1 MSLFPISKRL
11 TFFLDY
17 FVYAV
22 FKVHARSTRMQ
33 IAQPLAGVPLACRS
47 HSLWLAPGQL
57 GICFADTSRDIR
69 NGTFLYA
76 TKELWALIIT

>member
-33 IAQPLAGVPLACRS
+33 IAQPLAGAQPTRDLLRRHLAGYS
-47 HSLWLAPGQL
+47 Q
-57 GICFADTSRDIR
+57 R
-69 NGTFLYA
+69 NVFFILL
-76 TKELWALIIT
+76 KIFD

>member
-33 IAQPLAGVPLACRS
+33 IAQPLAGAWPTR
-47 HSLWLAPGQL
+47 
-57 GICFADTSRDIR
+57 ICFADTSRDIR
-69 NGTFLYA
+69 NGTFSLFY
-76 TKELWALIIT
+76 